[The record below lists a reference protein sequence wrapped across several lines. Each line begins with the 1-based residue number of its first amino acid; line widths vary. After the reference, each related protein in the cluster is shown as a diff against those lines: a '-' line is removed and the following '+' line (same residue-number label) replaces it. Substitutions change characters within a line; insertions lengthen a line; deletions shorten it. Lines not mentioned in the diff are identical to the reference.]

1 MAFNNLID
9 ITRLQYFLE
18 KLKALI
24 PSTYASSKSAGGYA
38 DKALSVPI
46 ATVDSTSTST
56 VFTVQVAEFANETG
70 PRDGMFFYIRNNKVA
85 SASGW
90 TLNVNGWG
98 GRPVYNTS
106 AERTT
111 TGFALNRIFPCWY
124 DSTLATDGC
133 WVIGYLTDTNTTYSS
148 FVNLNH
154 NTGAGRLA
162 DSAIYR
168 YQLLFEKD
176 EDHLT
181 PLNNVSNGY
190 NKTNKAM
197 LTNVEF
203 DPFGEIVYWYSSGTV
218 AAGDRARG
226 DYLNYTFGALDLR
239 YTFNCGSTLTA
250 YKPFYLVVDIGS
262 NGKAKIASTT
272 PWAQELPTE
281 SDGHYYIFLGRT
293 YSTYQMSLYP
303 CHPVYYHDG
312 TTIRQYLPVD
322 AKSVNGHTVLTN
334 VPANAVFTD
343 TTYESKAAAS
353 GGTAVSLV
361 TTGEKYTWNSR
372 GLPSGGSAGQ
382 VLKKSSATNYAVEW
396 GNASGAQMVVTVTR
410 SGSTVS
416 ADKTFSEI
424 NSAYQNGSQIIAL
437 YGSEPNIYTLNKV
450 SSSLIEFVY
459 ADVISSGI
467 TQYLIRI
474 TSSNVSNVYQNH
486 IPSPPAH
493 ANSNP
498 IFVIYLDETETP
510 SRYRIDFSQ
519 YDDISYFF
527 GTDTSTPNRW
537 DLVTLQLWNSGKN
550 SYADP
555 IENADYDEFKLT
567 HAYTTS
573 STDEYGNASYVGHLI
588 FSAIAIENG
597 QKKLK
602 TFELV
607 SNFDTYE
614 YLDDATVTYSEE
626 ILGSGGTMTISISG
640 FPPNTTTD
648 KTFSEAYAAYQNGS
662 MLFANWNGNFYRLSG
677 VSSTSISFT
686 NISVTDDVG
695 VGSSTLTYSSSG
707 AISLSSAGV
716 VKSTPLIIPLL
727 CDDLSDYM
735 DPPSGTLSIAYSN
748 DISDITYESTKREV
762 ILVNGYDP
770 YDTYGTYSCDKY
782 HIVSTVFTPG
792 ASGDPDT
799 LTIIFRCL
807 GSRNGTSII
816 KTIILSG
823 EVYSGVIAVSYSEEP
838 AGSGS
843 MPVNAAVIHVNAP
856 LGSAITFFKGSTV
869 MEAVTAAQTHPNAD
883 GKTEDYYYSVPTSD
897 FGSWTVVASK
907 SGENDATQ
915 LFSILVAKQYDAML
929 SYLAPYDFQ
938 AIEWLQTSA
947 ASCYF
952 DTGIDVTTNTIQTE
966 VYCETVGYSQDYDL
980 TLFGAACGY
989 AVIANGY
996 RKRWSFCYA
1005 TSSWDWDQILTYTY
1019 TEGTD
1024 YHLIYNTLGGAV
1036 NLDDVNVAGSR
1047 NRLPKNTNYPR
1058 LYIGRYYNPSNGN
1071 YYYGQWRYKRFIVS
1085 NTSTGEILADFQP
1098 CYRKAD
1104 HVIGFWDHVSNA
1116 FFVNLGTGTLTAG
1129 PDI

>member
-361 TTGEKYTWNSR
+361 TTGEKYTWNNKQAA
-372 GLPSGGSAGQ
+372 LVSG
-382 VLKKSSATNYAVEW
+382 TNI
-396 GNASGAQMVVTVTR
+396 
-410 SGSTVS
+410 
-416 ADKTFSEI
+416 KTI
-424 NSAYQNGSQIIAL
+424 NGS
-437 YGSEPNIYTLNKV
+437 
-450 SSSLIEFVY
+450 SL
-459 ADVISSGI
+459 
-467 TQYLIRI
+467 
-474 TSSNVSNVYQNH
+474 
-486 IPSPPAH
+486 
-493 ANSNP
+493 
-498 IFVIYLDETETP
+498 
-510 SRYRIDFSQ
+510 
-519 YDDISYFF
+519 
-527 GTDTSTPNRW
+527 
-537 DLVTLQLWNSGKN
+537 
-550 SYADP
+550 
-555 IENADYDEFKLT
+555 
-567 HAYTTS
+567 
-573 STDEYGNASYVGHLI
+573 
-588 FSAIAIENG
+588 
-597 QKKLK
+597 
-602 TFELV
+602 
-607 SNFDTYE
+607 
-614 YLDDATVTYSEE
+614 
-626 ILGSGGTMTISISG
+626 LGSGNLAVSG
-640 FPPNTTTD
+640 LPAVTSSD
-648 KTFSEAYAAYQNGS
+648 NGKF
-662 MLFANWNGNFYRLSG
+662 LQ
-677 VSSTSISFT
+677 V
-686 NISVTDDVG
+686 
-695 VGSSTLTYSSSG
+695 
-707 AISLSSAGV
+707 
-716 VKSTPLIIPLL
+716 
-727 CDDLSDYM
+727 
-735 DPPSGTLSIAYSN
+735 
-748 DISDITYESTKREV
+748 
-762 ILVNGYDP
+762 VNG
-770 YDTYGTYSCDKY
+770 
-782 HIVSTVFTPG
+782 
-792 ASGDPDT
+792 AWAAA
-799 LTIIFRCL
+799 TIP
-807 GSRNGTSII
+807 S
-816 KTIILSG
+816 
-823 EVYSGVIAVSYSEEP
+823 
-838 AGSGS
+838 
-843 MPVNAAVIHVNAP
+843 
-856 LGSAITFFKGSTV
+856 
-869 MEAVTAAQTHPNAD
+869 
-883 GKTEDYYYSVPTSD
+883 
-897 FGSWTVVASK
+897 
-907 SGENDATQ
+907 
-915 LFSILVAKQYDAML
+915 
-929 SYLAPYDFQ
+929 
-938 AIEWLQTSA
+938 
-947 ASCYF
+947 
-952 DTGIDVTTNTIQTE
+952 
-966 VYCETVGYSQDYDL
+966 
-980 TLFGAACGY
+980 
-989 AVIANGY
+989 ANGG
-996 RKRWSFCYA
+996 SF
-1005 TSSWDWDQILTYTY
+1005 
-1019 TEGTD
+1019 
-1024 YHLIYNTLGGAV
+1024 
-1036 NLDDVNVAGSR
+1036 
-1047 NRLPKNTNYPR
+1047 
-1058 LYIGRYYNPSNGN
+1058 
-1071 YYYGQWRYKRFIVS
+1071 
-1085 NTSTGEILADFQP
+1085 
-1098 CYRKAD
+1098 
-1104 HVIGFWDHVSNA
+1104 
-1116 FFVNLGTGTLTAG
+1116 
-1129 PDI
+1129 